1 MSDYIVRVQLIG
13 NPDVETYASLHTLM
27 SNRGFSM
34 QTTDKN
40 GSSLTLPHA
49 TYIGVSRAAAGALS
63 ISLRDSI
70 QTRVWMKAKVL
81 AIKYAEANLAN
92 PT

>member
-13 NPDVETYASLHTLM
+13 NPDVEIYADLHAMM
-27 SNRGFSM
+27 SHRGFSM

-40 GSSLTLPHA
+40 GGSMTLPHA

-70 QTRVWMKAKVL
+70 QARFGIKAKVL
-81 AIKYAEANLAN
+81 AIKYAEANLAL

>member
-13 NPDVETYASLHTLM
+13 NPDVETYASLHSLM
-27 SNRGFSM
+27 ANRGFSM

-40 GSSLTLPHA
+40 GSSFTLPHA